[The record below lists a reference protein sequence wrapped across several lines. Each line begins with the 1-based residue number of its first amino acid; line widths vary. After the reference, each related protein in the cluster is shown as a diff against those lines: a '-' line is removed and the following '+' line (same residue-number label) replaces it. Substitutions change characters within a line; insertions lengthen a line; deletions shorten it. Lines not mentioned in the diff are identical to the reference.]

1 MGAGD
6 ETAQP
11 RTRTATRVENTNR
24 AGAGST
30 QVDQFRLKD
39 SPDSPVGV
47 GVQAVKR
54 KQVRRITI
62 SIGDVIAASLI
73 VATATFATAL
83 S

>member
-1 MGAGD
+1 VG
-6 ETAQP
+6 
-11 RTRTATRVENTNR
+11 
-24 AGAGST
+24 
-30 QVDQFRLKD
+30 QFRLKD

>member
-30 QVDQFRLKD
+30 QVGQFRLKD